1 MSNLNNTV
9 MFACNQGGHFS
20 QMMALKDLFGK
31 YNSVLVT
38 DNVHAS
44 KEKTPALRDIKNV
57 EYAMGMAKKRQEL
70 SKETN
75 KEKSRW
81 QSLSGYITLIW
92 ECRKIWKK
100 YRPSVIITTGSNIAV
115 GLFLYGWIKGSKLIF
130 IETRAKVYSKTI
142 TGKIVSKVADKV
154 FVQWPEM
161 KEVYPN
167 AEYLGT
173 LV

>member
-20 QMMALKDLFGK
+20 QMMALNTLFGK

-38 DNVHAS
+38 DNVHAN
-44 KEKTPALRDIKNV
+44 KEKTIALQNIGCI
-57 EYAMGMAKKRQEL
+57 EYAMSMAEKRKGMSKESHKKR
-70 SKETN
+70 
-75 KEKSRW
+75 SRL
-81 QSLSGYITLIW
+81 QSLSEYISLFF

-100 YRPSVIITTGSNIAV
+100 HKPSVIITTGSNIAV
-115 GLFLYGWIKGSKLIF
+115 GLFLYGWLKGSKLIF
-130 IETRAKVYSKTI
+130 IETRAKVYSKTV
-142 TGKIVSKVADKV
+142 TGKIVGRFADKI

-161 KEVYPN
+161 KQIYPN

>member
-1 MSNLNNTV
+1 MARLNNIV

-20 QMMALKDLFGK
+20 QMMALKQLFWK
-31 YNSVLVT
+31 YDSVLVT
-38 DNVHAS
+38 DNVHAT
-44 KEKTPALRDIKNV
+44 KDKTPALKDISAV
-57 EYAMGMAKKRQEL
+57 EYAMSMANKRKIL
-70 SKETN
+70 KEQKTE
-75 KEKSRW
+75 KKSRI
-81 QSLSGYITLIW
+81 QSIGSYLSLFA

-100 YRPSVIITTGSNIAV
+100 YRPTVIITTGSNIAV
-115 GLFLYGWIKGSKLIF
+115 GLFFYGWIRGTKLIF

-161 KEVYPN
+161 KKVYPN
-167 AEYLGT
+167 AEYCGT